1 MDRDLEHL
9 RHAIRLARKAQ
20 RAGNLPV
27 GAVISLDGGI
37 VAEGMSSIWVP
48 RLSPGRHA
56 EIEALE
62 AVPPELWARA
72 GEMTLYTTLE
82 PCLMCMGA
90 ILIHRVGRVVF
101 GSGDSH
107 GGASHVFGHL
117 PPVFAE
123 RLQALEWIGPALPA
137 ECDELFETVLAL
149 LAEYNAQVWG

>member
-1 MDRDLEHL
+1 
-9 RHAIRLARKAQ
+9 
-20 RAGNLPV
+20 
-27 GAVISLDGGI
+27 
-37 VAEGMSSIWVP
+37 
-48 RLSPGRHA
+48 
-56 EIEALE
+56 
-62 AVPPELWARA
+62 
-72 GEMTLYTTLE
+72 MTLYTTLE

-101 GSGDSH
+101 GSGDSR

-123 RLQALEWIGPALPA
+123 RLQAMEWIGPALPA

>member
-1 MDRDLEHL
+1 MDRDLAYLH
-9 RHAIRLARKAQ
+9 RAVRLAQEAQ

-27 GAVISLDGGI
+27 GAVISLDGAI
-37 VAEGMSSIWVP
+37 VAEGMSSIWAP
-48 RLSPGRHA
+48 KLRPGRHA

-62 AVPPELWARA
+62 AVPHQLWTRAR
-72 GEMTLYTTLE
+72 EMTLYTTLE

-90 ILIHRVGRVVF
+90 IFVHRVGRVVF
-101 GSGDSH
+101 GSWDSR

-123 RLQALEWIGPALPA
+123 RLQAMEWIGPALPA

-149 LAEYNAQVWG
+149 LAEYNAHVWG